1 MSEVELC
8 VEKKTNCYHETEGNY
23 EVSTGWELLSGL
35 VSWTSR
41 VESHW
46 AFGVGMSSVNLV

>member
-1 MSEVELC
+1 VSEVELC

-35 VSWTSR
+35 VSWTSH

-46 AFGVGMSSVNLV
+46 ALGVGMSSVNLV